1 MVVYYRI
8 ISVTDHTNRLKENY
22 MINLTDA
29 EKASDKTQI
38 SYEKALNKLE
48 KGGISLPTWLRAFTE
63 NPQLKSTQW
72 WWLGIP
78 LKIRNKTRIH
88 SCHLQSTLYWSSS

>member
-38 SYEKALNKLE
+38 SYEKSAQQIRKRRNFLNLI
-48 KGGISLPTWLRAFTE
+48 KGIYRKPTAKIYSMVMAWKR
-63 NPQLKSTQW
+63 
-72 WWLGIP
+72 P
-78 LKIRNKTRIH
+78 LKD
-88 SCHLQSTLYWSSS
+88 